1 VTEPTLVRPHEHSV
15 GFCEPVSS
23 GRDAFERARLTIVF
37 ARSVEECF
45 AIVQHPVR
53 LQTFALRTDINV
65 LLSTVGEVAARE
77 RAVISCALVPDRD
90 VRRDGLALEPAQWEK
105 AKGK

>member
-1 VTEPTLVRPHEHSV
+1 M
-15 GFCEPVSS
+15 
-23 GRDAFERARLTIVF
+23 
-37 ARSVEECF
+37 
-45 AIVQHPVR
+45 QHPVR

-77 RAVISCALVPDRD
+77 GAVISCALVPDRD